1 MGGFSADESMDW
13 QLLIVVVLVMLALL
27 YLGRQ
32 TLRTWRGKGAGC
44 GGCKHHG
51 TTNTMKA
58 TPETLIPLEQVK
70 LRRR

>member
-1 MGGFSADESMDW
+1 MDW
-13 QLLIVVVLVMLALL
+13 QLLLVVVLVMLALL

-44 GGCKHHG
+44 GGCKCPS
-51 TTNTMKA
+51 TTS
-58 TPETLIPLEQVK
+58 TPRSTTETLIPLEQVK

>member
-1 MGGFSADESMDW
+1 MDW
-13 QLLIVVVLVMLALL
+13 QLTLVIVLVVLALL

-44 GGCKHHG
+44 GSCKCSGTAG
-51 TTNTMKA
+51 TTKTA
-58 TPETLIPLEQVK
+58 ETSLIPLEQVR

>member
-1 MGGFSADESMDW
+1 MDW
-13 QLLIVVVLVMLALL
+13 QLLIVGVLVLLALI

-44 GGCKHHG
+44 GACKCSG
-51 TTNTMKA
+51 TAKTANA
-58 TPETLIPLEQVK
+58 SGAETLIPVEQIR

>member
-1 MGGFSADESMDW
+1 MDW
-13 QLLIVVVLVMLALL
+13 QLLLVAVLVMLALL

-44 GGCKHHG
+44 GGCKCSS
-51 TTNTMKA
+51 TAKA
-58 TPETLIPLEQVK
+58 PNATGAETLIPRDQLQ

>member
-1 MGGFSADESMDW
+1 MDW
-13 QLLIVVVLVMLALL
+13 QLLLVIVLVMLALL

-44 GGCKHHG
+44 GGCKCPSTVSAPG
-51 TTNTMKA
+51 STT
-58 TPETLIPLEQVK
+58 ETLIPLEQVK

>member
-1 MGGFSADESMDW
+1 MDW
-13 QLLIVVVLVMLALL
+13 QLLIVGVLVLLALI

-44 GGCKHHG
+44 GTCKCG
-51 TTNTMKA
+51 TSKTA
-58 TPETLIPLEQVK
+58 SSPSGAQSLIPVDQVR

>member
-1 MGGFSADESMDW
+1 MDW
-13 QLLIVVVLVMLALL
+13 QLLLVAVFVVLSLV

-44 GGCKHHG
+44 GGCQCATKSNG
-51 TTNTMKA
+51 TKA
-58 TPETLIPLEQVK
+58 TAADTLIPVEQLK